1 MKFSPLFWPV
11 DLKKD
16 TMISVLDET
25 ALPQRL
31 AYLKIKNYREA
42 CQAIKTMKTRA
53 IGQVLLVFYTFL
65 LHIRQVKDE
74 KIVLPTLIL
83 IAKNLNAT
91 RPTLPFKFL
100 TDMVLEWGKDP
111 SRVGKNIMGFLE
123 LLKAQR
129 IRQAQEASALFDDG
143 DIVLTHCNV
152 SGLLPLMGELCRE
165 QKKHLSFFA
174 TETRPYFQGSRLTA
188 WELKKA
194 GFNVT
199 VIPDSAVAH
208 TLSEGLIT
216 KIITGAD
223 QLARNGDI
231 ANKIGT
237 YQIALLAKN
246 FNIPF
251 YVLAP
256 PPSNAKT
263 GKDITIEIRPDNELL
278 SIRGQRFAPRDVKGY
293 YPAFDI
299 TPAELITKHIYLR
312 IS

>member
-1 MKFSPLFWPV
+1 MEFSPLFWPV
-11 DLKKD
+11 ELKGE
-16 TMISVLDET
+16 TISVLDET
-25 ALPQRL
+25 KLPQRL
-31 AYLKIKNYREA
+31 VYLKIKNYQEA
-42 CQAIKTMKTRA
+42 CQAIKSMKTRA

-65 LHIRQVKDE
+65 LHVRRIKEE
-74 KIVLPTLIL
+74 KKLLPTLSL

-100 TDMVLEWGKDP
+100 TDMVLGWGSEP
-111 SRVGKNIMGFLE
+111 FSVEKNILGFLE
-123 LLKAQR
+123 LLKAKR
-129 IRQAQEASALFDDG
+129 IEQAQEASALFEDG
-143 DIVLTHCNV
+143 DVILTHCNV
-152 SGLLPLMGELCRE
+152 SGLLPLIGEFCRK
-165 QKKHLSFFA
+165 QKKHINFFT

-188 WELKKA
+188 WELQRA

-199 VIPDSAVAH
+199 IIPDSAVAQI
-208 TLSEGLIT
+208 LAEGLVN
-216 KIITGAD
+216 KVITGAD

-237 YQIALLAKN
+237 YQIALLARN
-246 FNIPF
+246 FKIPF

-263 GKDITIEIRPDNELL
+263 GKDIAIEIRPDNELL
-278 SIRGQRFAPRDVKGY
+278 TIAGQRIAPKEVKGY

-299 TPAELITKHIYLR
+299 TPVALITRHIYLR

>member
-1 MKFSPLFWPV
+1 MEFSPLFWPV
-11 DLKKD
+11 ELKGE
-16 TMISVLDET
+16 TISVLDET
-25 ALPQRL
+25 KLPQRL
-31 AYLKIKNYREA
+31 VYLKIKNYQEA
-42 CQAIKTMKTRA
+42 CQAIKSMKTRA

-65 LHIRQVKDE
+65 LHVRRIKEE
-74 KIVLPTLIL
+74 KKLLPTLSL

-100 TDMVLEWGKDP
+100 TDMVLGWGSEP
-111 SRVGKNIMGFLE
+111 FSVEKNILGFLE
-123 LLKAQR
+123 LLKAKR
-129 IRQAQEASALFDDG
+129 IEQAQEASALFEDG
-143 DIVLTHCNV
+143 DVILTHCNV
-152 SGLLPLMGELCRE
+152 SGLLPLIGEFCRK
-165 QKKHLSFFA
+165 QKKHINFFT

-188 WELKKA
+188 WELKRA

-199 VIPDSAVAH
+199 IIPDSAVAQI
-208 TLSEGLIT
+208 LAEGLVN
-216 KIITGAD
+216 KVITGAD

-237 YQIALLAKN
+237 YQIALLARN
-246 FNIPF
+246 FKIPF

-263 GKDITIEIRPDNELL
+263 GKDIAIEIRPDNELL
-278 SIRGQRFAPRDVKGY
+278 TIAGQRIAPKEVKGY

-299 TPAELITKHIYLR
+299 TPVALITRHIYLR

>member
-1 MKFSPLFWPV
+1 MEFSPLFWPV
-11 DLKKD
+11 ELKGE
-16 TMISVLDET
+16 TISVLDET
-25 ALPQRL
+25 KLPQRL
-31 AYLKIKNYREA
+31 VYLKIKNYQEA
-42 CQAIKTMKTRA
+42 CQAIKSMKTRA

-65 LHIRQVKDE
+65 LHVRRIKEE
-74 KIVLPTLIL
+74 KKLLPTLSL

-100 TDMVLEWGKDP
+100 TDMVLGWGSDP
-111 SRVGKNIMGFLE
+111 FSVEKNILGFLE
-123 LLKAQR
+123 LLKAKR
-129 IRQAQEASALFDDG
+129 IEQAQEASAFFEDG
-143 DIVLTHCNV
+143 DVILTHCNV
-152 SGLLPLMGELCRE
+152 SGLLPLIGEFCRK
-165 QKKHLSFFA
+165 QKKHINFFT

-188 WELKKA
+188 WELQRA

-199 VIPDSAVAH
+199 IIPDSAVAQI
-208 TLSEGLIT
+208 LAEGLVN
-216 KIITGAD
+216 KVITGAD

-237 YQIALLAKN
+237 YQIALLARN
-246 FNIPF
+246 FKIPF

-263 GKDITIEIRPDNELL
+263 GKDIAIEIRPDNELL
-278 SIRGQRFAPRDVKGY
+278 TIAGQRIAPKEVKGY

-299 TPAELITKHIYLR
+299 TPVALITRHIYLR

>member
-1 MKFSPLFWPV
+1 MDFSPLFWPV

-16 TMISVLDET
+16 TISVLDET
-25 ALPQRL
+25 RLPQRL
-31 AYLKIKNYREA
+31 VYLKIKNYREA

-65 LHIRQVKDE
+65 LHVRRIKDE
-74 KIVLPTLIL
+74 KKLLPTLAL

-100 TDMVLEWGKDP
+100 TDIVLGWGKEP
-111 SRVGKNIMGFLE
+111 SRVEKNIMGFLE
-123 LLKAQR
+123 LLKANR
-129 IRQAQEASALFDDG
+129 IKQAQEASELFKDG
-143 DIVLTHCNV
+143 DVVLTHCNV
-152 SGLLPLMGELCRE
+152 SGLLPLMGELCRK
-165 QKKHLSFFA
+165 QKKRLSFFV

-188 WELKKA
+188 WELKQA
-194 GFNVT
+194 SFNVT
-199 VIPDSAVAH
+199 IIPDSAVAQI
-208 TLSEGLIT
+208 LGEGSIT
-216 KIITGAD
+216 KVITGAD
-223 QLARNGDI
+223 QLAQNGDI

-237 YQIALLAKN
+237 YQIALLARN

-278 SIRGQRFAPRDVKGY
+278 TIGGQRVAPRDVKGY

>member
-1 MKFSPLFWPV
+1 MEFSPLFWPV
-11 DLKKD
+11 ELKGE
-16 TMISVLDET
+16 TISVLDET
-25 ALPQRL
+25 KLPQRL
-31 AYLKIKNYREA
+31 VYLKIKNYQEA
-42 CQAIKTMKTRA
+42 CQAIKSMKTRA

-65 LHIRQVKDE
+65 LHVRHIKEE
-74 KIVLPTLIL
+74 KKLLPTLSL

-100 TDMVLEWGKDP
+100 TDMVLGWGKEP
-111 SRVGKNIMGFLE
+111 STVEINILGFLE
-123 LLKAQR
+123 LLKAKR
-129 IRQAQEASALFDDG
+129 IEQAQVASTLFEGRDV
-143 DIVLTHCNV
+143 ILTHCNV
-152 SGLLPLMGELCRE
+152 SGLLPLIGAFCRK
-165 QKKHLSFFA
+165 QKKHLSFFT

-188 WELKKA
+188 WELQRA

-199 VIPDSAVAH
+199 IIPDSAVAQVFA
-208 TLSEGLIT
+208 EGLVN
-216 KIITGAD
+216 KVITGAD

-237 YQIALLAKN
+237 YQIALLAKK
-246 FNIPF
+246 FKIPF

-263 GKDITIEIRPDNELL
+263 GKDIAIEIRPDKELL
-278 SIRGQRFAPRDVKGY
+278 TIAGQRIAPKEVKGY

-299 TPAELITKHIYLR
+299 TPVALITKHIYLR